1 MYKKER
7 LNYLDFDIYSRRISF
22 FYNNKEKFGSPFG
35 FILTISYIAF
45 SLSIFLFYFIKTVKR
60 EQVTFSSSQIYS
72 KEIPSVNINKDIF
85 YISFGLI
92 DTNKS
97 SRFIDERV
105 YYPEVLYIEKIKN
118 ENDFNYTKKVLN
130 IERCDNEKFGEEYQ
144 NLLNNED
151 LSNSYCLKDLN
162 LTLKGGY
169 NYDRMNYIKINIYPC
184 VNKTRNNNYC
194 RPQKEIDKYL
204 SSSYFSIL
212 FKDIG
217 YSPFNY
223 SFPTLPILQHLHTTI
238 DKSLLKEYLIYFGI
252 TEINTDVGL
261 FSNSIKKETYL
272 KYIRDFYS
280 FFFFD
285 NKDYLSGREIIT
297 SQIMLEDHLYFQ
309 KRTFTK
315 MSEVFSSTGGYMQ
328 FLYTVFALVALLTKK
343 FSLEQKLLNSLFNFN
358 IKQKKVILC
367 IEYKKRMDYNSS
379 VEGGNKNE
387 NTFFPYEAKKSIVSR
402 RSRRQSV
409 LILNNMQR
417 CGTMQN
423 PNLSIMKSIKS
434 KSKRES
440 QSLAISIH
448 SNNSPSLFKR
458 LPREKEENEDKEEK
472 SQNFNLIDQNINR
485 SKMNMIFKENLVG
498 KKRKSNFNILNDLK
512 SLDKGRRSTVNFNI
526 FDFYCLRNINNKKA
540 EIELF
545 NFGINFFKSQMD
557 IINFFNI
564 IILTQIML
572 TQQSDKKQ
580 NFLTRTI
587 ELQMK

>member
-35 FILTISYIAF
+35 FILTISYITF
-45 SLSIFLFYFIKTVKR
+45 SLSIFLFYFMKTVKR
-60 EQVTFSSSQIYS
+60 EQVTFAGSEIYS
-72 KEIPSVNINKDIF
+72 KEIPSININKDIF

-92 DTNKS
+92 DANKS

-130 IERCDNEKFGEEYQ
+130 IERCDNSKFGEEYQ

-184 VNKTRNNNYC
+184 INKTGNNNC

-223 SFPTLPILQHLHTTI
+223 SFPTLPILQHLHTAI

-261 FSNSIKKETYL
+261 FSNSIKKEIYL

-280 FFFFD
+280 FFISD
-285 NKDYLSGREIIT
+285 NEDYLSGREIFT

-485 SKMNMIFKENLVG
+485 SKMNMIFKENLDE

-512 SLDKGRRSTVNFNI
+512 SLDKGGRSTVNFNI
-526 FDFYCLRNINNKKA
+526 FDYYCLRNINNKKT

-572 TQQSDKKQ
+572 NQQSDKKQ